1 MSLIDIHIH
10 LTDEQYSGYLHHILT
25 TLRAMRMKACSV
37 TVDNETS
44 LRSVNLFNTRYRDI
58 ITQFIGIHPL
68 FTSTEDIPKFLEILN
83 KNIQF
88 VDGIGEIGL
97 DKTYALNNYSPYK
110 RQIDVFESML
120 QIAERHQKPVSIHS
134 RKSLDDILQT
144 LSAYNI
150 RNVLLHWF
158 SGNKKQLRQCVN
170 RGYYVSYGPTLLYS
184 NEKKALLRKTDRER
198 FLVETDGPNK
208 YSGCFKNL
216 PSLPSSFLVS
226 VIKSASEVLGIPYDE
241 TVEMLRRNSGC
252 FLNQKIE

>member
-1 MSLIDIHIH
+1 MSLVDIHIH
-10 LTDEQYSGYLHHILT
+10 LTDEEYSGYLDHILT

-44 LRSVNLFNTRYRDI
+44 LRSVSLFNTSHRDT

-68 FTSTEDIPKFLEILN
+68 FASKEDVPRFLQILN

-97 DKTYALNNYSPYK
+97 DKTYAINNYSPYD

-120 QIAERHQKPVSIHS
+120 EIAEKHQKPVSIHS

-158 SGNKKQLRQCVN
+158 SGNKKQLRQCLN
-170 RGYYVSYGPTLLYS
+170 KGYYVSYGPPLLYS
-184 NEKKALLRKTDRER
+184 NDKKTLLSKTDKKR

-216 PSLPSSFLVS
+216 PSLPTSFLVS
-226 VIKSASEVLGIPYDE
+226 VTKCASEVLGISYDE
-241 TVEMLRRNSGC
+241 TVEILKRNSGC
-252 FLNQKIE
+252 FLNQEIE